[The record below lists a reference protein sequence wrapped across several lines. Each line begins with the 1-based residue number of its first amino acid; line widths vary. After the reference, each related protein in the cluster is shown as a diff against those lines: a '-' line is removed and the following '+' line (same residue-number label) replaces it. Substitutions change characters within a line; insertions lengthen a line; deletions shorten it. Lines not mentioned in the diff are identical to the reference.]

1 MQITVS
7 DAMTD
12 KFPDGIRSIEELLS
26 HILSN
31 TFQGRETSPGMMG
44 INIIIAGENVPS
56 MPNRRGGN
64 SSPHD
69 IDKPEIEVL
78 ETGGW
83 VILTCPLPG
92 LEKEHIQV
100 AFGDGQI
107 HIMGFDGERRY
118 KTSTPIPEIDPAS
131 CRQTLHNGVLELSY
145 RLASASNATDILP
158 TTKAENTSY
167 ESIENLEN

>member
-1 MQITVS
+1 MS

-31 TFQGRETSPGMMG
+31 TFQGRETGPGMMG

-56 MPNRRGGN
+56 MPGRRGGGTP
-64 SSPHD
+64 PHD
-69 IDKPEIEVL
+69 IDKPEIEVI
-78 ETGGW
+78 ETDGW

-92 LEKEHIQV
+92 LEKEHIKV

-107 HIMGFDGERRY
+107 HIIGFDGERRY
-118 KTSTPIPEIDPAS
+118 KTSAPIPDVDLNS

-145 RLASASNATDILP
+145 RLTSKAPLDVVETDKEES
-158 TTKAENTSY
+158 TEN
-167 ESIENLEN
+167 IKM